1 MSGSQ
6 IVHNLEE
13 DKALLAVQV
22 RKLQLELDGRVGQI
36 NLLTENLASVR
47 AVRDKLESELNV
59 YKQILND
66 LHEKILDK
74 TYKY

>member
-1 MSGSQ
+1 MSE
-6 IVHNLEE
+6 VEE
-13 DKALLAVQV
+13 LQLDKEHLAKQV
-22 RKLQLELDGRVGQI
+22 RQLQLELDSRTGQMS
-36 NLLTENLASVR
+36 LVSENLASVR
-47 AVRDKLESELNV
+47 AVRDKLEAELNV